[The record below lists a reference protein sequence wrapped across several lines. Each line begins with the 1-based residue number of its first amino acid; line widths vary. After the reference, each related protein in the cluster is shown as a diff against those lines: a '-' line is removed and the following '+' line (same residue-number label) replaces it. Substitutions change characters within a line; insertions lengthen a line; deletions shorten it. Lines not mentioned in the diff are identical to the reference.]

1 MQRMAASMGGPGA
14 MPPGAAD
21 QFKNM
26 SADDLKRA
34 SEELKDMDP
43 ETLKST
49 MNAAQS
55 QMQGQ
60 QDYVMR
66 GAEQLKRDGNKLV
79 GEEKFTDA
87 IEKYMR
93 VKNNLQDIQT
103 PAARALRTSCML
115 NMSLCFNKTK
125 RYNSAVS
132 ECTEVLLGDGRSL
145 KAYYRRG
152 QAHYAKGELA
162 RAVKDLRR
170 AVKLAPG
177 DETVAAECAK
187 AESDMKEK
195 GVVDE
200 DDGACPAFEG
210 PDPSSEP
217 PATANP
223 GGSGSFP
230 GMPPGT
236 SQAQMDQAMK
246 MMKDPAAM
254 SKAAEMMENMS
265 EEQLEEMQKMA
276 GASMPGAPKLDPGMA
291 KQAAAMMKNM
301 DPEAMSGMMEMAA
314 KMREGGGMPGGGPS
328 LGPDGQPTPEMMAAM
343 TEQMKDPKMQEA
355 MSSMMKNITPEQLKE
370 MTKASG
376 INMTDEQAEQT
387 AKVMQSI
394 SPETMARMMKVG
406 SFFQWTFARFRRTY
420 QARSIHWSS
429 YDRVRV
435 VNADP

>member
-1 MQRMAASMGGPGA
+1 MGGPGA

-210 PDPSSEP
+210 PDPSSAP

-291 KQAAAMMKNM
+291 KQARGDDEKH
-301 DPEAMSGMMEMAA
+301 G
-314 KMREGGGMPGGGPS
+314 PGGDERDDGDGGEDARGRGHARRGAVVGPGRS
-328 LGPDGQPTPEMMAAM
+328 AHPGDDGGHDGTDEGPEDARGDELDDEEHHPGSAQGDDESERDQHDGR
-343 TEQMKDPKMQEA
+343 
-355 MSSMMKNITPEQLKE
+355 
-370 MTKASG
+370 ASG
-376 INMTDEQAEQT
+376 ADREDDAEHLAGDDGSHDESREFLPRDVRSASGGRIRRVLYTGPHTT
-387 AKVMQSI
+387 A
-394 SPETMARMMKVG
+394 
-406 SFFQWTFARFRRTY
+406 FAL
-420 QARSIHWSS
+420 
-429 YDRVRV
+429 
-435 VNADP
+435 